1 MKVTYNLK
9 ERKPFVK
16 ALEEITDAK
25 AVYKKTP
32 TYAYEVSY
40 FTVTREGNL
49 TFPDMADPD
58 ETQRVLAALN
68 EHGFH
73 YENAEY
79 DEPQPELDAEE
90 PLEDCPPAYDTPDEE
105 AGLTVT
111 LPLDKVAARNLTNL
125 LEAKGTLIKTA
136 LNIEETPILIT
147 EETISFPWFHKLP
160 EPDEVKAYT
169 HFIAA
174 LCQMSKN
181 QKRINATEKPVENEK
196 YAFRCFLL
204 RLGFIGNEYKDERK
218 ILLRRLSGNSA
229 FKGGAGHAIS
239 E

>member
-1 MKVTYNLK
+1 MKVIYNLAD
-9 ERKPFVK
+9 RKPFVK
-16 ALEEITDAK
+16 ALEEITGAK
-25 AVYKKTP
+25 ALYKKTP
-32 TYAYEVSY
+32 TYAYEVDY

-49 TFPDMADPD
+49 TFNDMADS
-58 ETQRVLAALN
+58 EEIEQVLAALA
-68 EHGFH
+68 EQGFT
-73 YENAEY
+73 YESAEY
-79 DEPQPELDAEE
+79 DEPQPDVFDENASEE
-90 PLEDCPPAYDTPDEE
+90 T
-105 AGLTVT
+105 GLTIS
-111 LPLDKVAARNLTNL
+111 LPLNSVAAGNLTNL
-125 LEAKGTLIKTA
+125 LEAKGSLIKTA

-147 EETISFPWFHKLP
+147 EETISFPWFRELP

-181 QKRINATEKPVENEK
+181 QKRISSAEKPVENEK

-204 RLGFIGNEYKDERK
+204 RLGFIGDDYKTERK

-229 FKGGAGHAIS
+229 FKGGEGHAIS

>member
-1 MKVTYNLK
+1 MKVTYNLTN
-9 ERKPFVK
+9 RKPFVQ
-16 ALEEITDAK
+16 ALEEITGAK
-25 AVYKKTP
+25 AIYKKTP

-49 TFPDMADPD
+49 TFNDMADPD
-58 ETQRVLAALN
+58 EIQQVLTALT
-68 EHGFH
+68 ERGFT
-73 YENAEY
+73 YESTEY
-79 DEPQPELDAEE
+79 DEPQPEVSCEE
-90 PLEDCPPAYDTPDEE
+90 PLEDCPPAYDAPDKET
-105 AGLTVT
+105 GLTVT
-111 LPLDKVAARNLTNL
+111 LPLDKVAAGNLTNL

-160 EPDEVKAYT
+160 QPDEVKAYT

-181 QKRINATEKPVENEK
+181 QKRISATEKPVENEK
-196 YAFRCFLL
+196 YVFRCFLL
-204 RLGFIGNEYKDERK
+204 RLGFIGNEYKEERK